1 MTYLVA
7 RLFHFNQR
15 GTLPCLPLPSG
26 GRSQGTKFYSRTQP
40 GSGHRRGGEP
50 AWPAGL
56 LVKDEEDS
64 KLPSTS
70 PGGVFHAKLHDHNE
84 IFTVFIGEIKPT
96 HRCHIS
102 QIPSVDQTSRL
113 WKEDIPAGK
122 FRARRLRGPI
132 PSYFLSCTLSLC
144 CLCNA
149 DKSIHQKISSVKLNQ
164 ERSCQRERNRLN

>member
-1 MTYLVA
+1 MDTCLPPIPSPGCRQLPKHSTQESRQEVA
-7 RLFHFNQR
+7 SSRWTSLAGLAFCQQEEPQ
-15 GTLPCLPLPSG
+15 LPC
-26 GRSQGTKFYSRTQP
+26 TI
-40 GSGHRRGGEP
+40 
-50 AWPAGL
+50 
-56 LVKDEEDS
+56 
-64 KLPSTS
+64 
-70 PGGVFHAKLHDHNE
+70 PGGVFHAKLHNHNK

-96 HRCHIS
+96 HRCHIF

-113 WKEDIPAGK
+113 WKEDIPAGE
-122 FRARRLRGPI
+122 FRARWLRGPF

>member
-1 MTYLVA
+1 M
-7 RLFHFNQR
+7 
-15 GTLPCLPLPSG
+15 PP
-26 GRSQGTKFYSRTQP
+26 GRSQATKFHSRAQA
-40 GSGHRRGGEP
+40 GSGHQP
-50 AWPAGL
+50 LAGL
-56 LVKDEEDS
+56 ALCHQERP

-70 PGGVFHAKLHDHNE
+70 PRGVFHAKLHKHNK
-84 IFTVFIGEIKPT
+84 IFTVFIGEIKPA

-122 FRARRLRGPI
+122 FRARWLPGPF

>member
-1 MTYLVA
+1 MTQVDA
-7 RLFHFNQR
+7 TFFHFKVR
-15 GTLPCLPLPSG
+15 CALSHLPCFPWLKPTDQHPTEESRQDAAMRWWTSPAGPAFVNRRSLRLLPLALEEFSMQSFTTTIRYLLSLSE
-26 GRSQGTKFYSRTQP
+26 RS
-40 GSGHRRGGEP
+40 
-50 AWPAGL
+50 
-56 LVKDEEDS
+56 
-64 KLPSTS
+64 
-70 PGGVFHAKLHDHNE
+70 
-84 IFTVFIGEIKPT
+84 IKPA

-122 FRARRLRGPI
+122 FRARWLRGLF

>member
-1 MTYLVA
+1 MHVVA
-7 RLFHFNQR
+7 RFLRFNQR
-15 GTLPCLPLPSG
+15 WTLSCLPVPPG
-26 GRSQGTKFYSRTQP
+26 GSQGPNSTQEPRQEVAISRWT
-40 GSGHRRGGEP
+40 SL
-50 AWPAGL
+50 AGL
-56 LVKDEEDS
+56 ALCDQEDS

-70 PGGVFHAKLHDHNE
+70 PGGVFRAELHKHNK

-122 FRARRLRGPI
+122 FRARWLPGPF

>member
-1 MTYLVA
+1 MTCVDAMSL
-7 RLFHFNQR
+7 HFNSR
-15 GTLPCLPLPSG
+15 WTHSCLPKSSP
-26 GRSQGTKFYSRTQP
+26 GRSQPAKHSPQESRQEEAIGRWT
-40 GSGHRRGGEP
+40 SLTCSAFCHR
-50 AWPAGL
+50 
-56 LVKDEEDS
+56 EEAMF
-64 KLPSTS
+64 PSTC
-70 PGGVFHAKLHDHNE
+70 PRGVFHAKLHNHNK

-113 WKEDIPAGK
+113 WEEDIPAGE
-122 FRARRLRGPI
+122 FRAQWLRGPF